1 MRHLS
6 LFVLT
11 FCFGKLQFHSSYF
24 FMVFS
29 MDWVVKKEIKTF
41 FLSKLSSTLQFFIAK
56 GAKKVYHA
64 VENTYSV
71 LTFWAKLN
79 TGNFSIFGH
88 LTTEKSALQSHS
100 RGHSSFACT
109 RDVKTTKISKMLS
122 FLNIISK

>member
-56 GAKKVYHA
+56 GSKKC
-64 VENTYSV
+64 TTLLKT
-71 LTFWAKLN
+71 LTVF
-79 TGNFSIFGH
+79 
-88 LTTEKSALQSHS
+88 
-100 RGHSSFACT
+100 
-109 RDVKTTKISKMLS
+109 
-122 FLNIISK
+122 